1 MSLRQEINDLRTSL
15 YTSIDLFQSLPTVT
29 PTSFPFEV
37 RYIKFPPNKN
47 SIENQIIIHADIVNS
62 DATHLFLID
71 RNTLRQYSLEKLNS
85 FDLKVI
91 PNSELNNIVDE
102 QNRIKELN
110 TKYNTLVTLIRA
122 NLSNRLSKL
131 LDLEESDIDN
141 LINILQ

>member
-71 RNTLRQYSLEKLNS
+71 RNTLRQYNLEKLNS